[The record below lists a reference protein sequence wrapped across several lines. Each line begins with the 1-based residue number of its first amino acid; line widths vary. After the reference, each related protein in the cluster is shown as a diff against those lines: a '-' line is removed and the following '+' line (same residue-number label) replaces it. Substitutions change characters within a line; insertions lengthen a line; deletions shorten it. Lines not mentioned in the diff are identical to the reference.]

1 MLTLKYNRII
11 IKTHSSMQSFFDFI
25 KEHPPVKRLEINDL
39 LLAEYQ
45 CPLDNNRFDIWSHHN
60 YFIYVIS
67 GKKKWQTHTEEILV
81 EGGDC
86 LFVCKGAHTVFQFF
100 DSEFCAIVLFVPDS
114 FISSVLLEN
123 RIKTGNHS
131 KATSREVLNKL
142 GCGEELAAYFRS
154 FYTYLSTSSPPSVTL
169 MELKFREL
177 IILSAVRGD
186 CQSLQDYYAS
196 ICHSGSSSLRDLME
210 ANFNYPMN
218 LEEYARLCHR
228 SLSTFKRDF
237 KSTFGTSPGKWL
249 VHKRL
254 ELAKYLLENTDKM
267 VLEAALDTGFKNHSH
282 FSRIFRKKYGIAPM
296 QLIKTR
302 EK

>member
-1 MLTLKYNRII
+1 
-11 IKTHSSMQSFFDFI
+11 MQSFFDFI
-25 KEHPPVKRLEINDL
+25 KEHPPVKRLEIRNL

-45 CPLDNNRFDIWSHHN
+45 CPLDKNRFDIWSQHN
-60 YFIYVIS
+60 YFVYVIS
-67 GKKKWQTHTEEILV
+67 GKKKWRTLTEEIQV

-131 KATSREVLNKL
+131 SVAYREVLYKL
-142 GCGEELAAYFRS
+142 ARGEELAAYFRS
-154 FYTYLSTSSPPSVTL
+154 FYTYLSASKPPSAIL
-169 MELKFREL
+169 MELKFKEL

-186 CQSLQDYYAS
+186 CKSLQDYYAS
-196 ICHSGSSSLRDLME
+196 ICHSGSTSLRKLME

-218 LEEYARLCHR
+218 LEEYAQLCHR

-249 VHKRL
+249 VWKRL
-254 ELAKYLLENTDKM
+254 ELAKYLLENTDKI
-267 VLEAALDTGFKNHSH
+267 VIEAALDSGFKNHSH
-282 FSRIFRKKYGIAPM
+282 FSRIFRKRFGVAPM

-302 EK
+302 KN